1 MRIGTTS
8 YIYPA
13 DILPNV
19 RRLADQVDDIELV
32 LFEVDDQNN
41 LPNKHTTN
49 ELIQLAADHELT
61 FTVHLPLD
69 LRLANDDNTFSI
81 EKALKVV
88 GHTEKLNPYGY
99 VIHIETDDELAPN
112 GMSHRHAVNSLK
124 ALDRIADA
132 TGSFEYICLENLE
145 SQPDQFLQPI
155 LDAAPVSR
163 CVDIGHLWKQ
173 GVDPVPHLLK
183 WLTRTRIIHL
193 HGVSTRD
200 HTSLSV
206 MPAESIDD
214 VTSVLFN
221 NFDGVITLE
230 VFSEHSFLSSLEAL
244 DQSRDRL
251 KNAYSEPSC

>member
-19 RRLADQVDDIELV
+19 RQLAHQVDDIELV
-32 LFEVDDQNN
+32 LFEVDDKNN
-41 LPNKHTTN
+41 LPNKRIIN
-49 ELIQLAADHELT
+49 ELMQLAADHELT

-69 LRLANDDNTFSI
+69 LRLANDDNTSSI

-88 GHTEKLNPYGY
+88 GYTEKLNPYGY
-99 VIHIETDDELAPN
+99 IIHIETDDELDPK
-112 GMSHRHAVNSLK
+112 GMSHRHVENSLK
-124 ALDRIADA
+124 ALDLIAKA
-132 TGSFEYICLENLE
+132 IGSIERICLENLE

-173 GVDPVPHLLK
+173 GVDPVPHLLT
-183 WLTRTRIIHL
+183 WLARTKVIHL

-206 MPAESIDD
+206 MPTESIDK
-214 VTSVLFN
+214 VTSLLN
-221 NFDGVITLE
+221 NSFDGVITLE
-230 VFSEHSFLSSLEAL
+230 VFSEHSFLSSLEAFN
-244 DQSRDRL
+244 QSRDRL
-251 KNAYSEPSC
+251 KCQ